1 MSFEELN
8 LSKPLLDALSDLGF
22 TAPTTIQYKAFPVIM
37 SGADVCGIAQTGTG
51 KTFAY
56 LLPTLR
62 LMKYSNQHIPQMLVI
77 VPTRELV
84 DQTVTAAKQLTQH
97 TQLRVQGVY
106 GGVGMARHILA
117 VNEGVDILVATPG
130 RLLDLAYHGALKLK
144 GIKKL
149 VIDEVDEIFNLGFR
163 TQLNNI
169 FLLLPEKRQ
178 NILFSATMVPEV
190 EALIEDHFGTTTR
203 IEAAPTGTPLA
214 NIEQTAYD
222 VPNFNTKVNLL
233 TNLLEDNRMTKVLV
247 FVATKKLANY
257 LYEQLEPTY
266 GEKIGVIHSNKEQN
280 NRIRTVAA
288 FKEGKYRILIATDLI
303 ARGLDVSEVSHVVNM
318 DVPDLPEDY
327 IHRIGRT
334 GRADKKGIAITFITP
349 KEKENKTRVEA
360 LMQYA
365 IPMSNMPAEVEIS
378 ELLIDD
384 EKPRSSM
391 QGPTIK
397 LPKLQEGGGAF
408 HEKSAKNKKVNV
420 KVRHSDKMKLKYGKP
435 KTRGKKK

>member
-106 GGVGMARHILA
+106 GGVGMTRHILA

-360 LMQYA
+360 LMQYT
-365 IPMSNMPAEVEIS
+365 IPMSDWPDEVEIS